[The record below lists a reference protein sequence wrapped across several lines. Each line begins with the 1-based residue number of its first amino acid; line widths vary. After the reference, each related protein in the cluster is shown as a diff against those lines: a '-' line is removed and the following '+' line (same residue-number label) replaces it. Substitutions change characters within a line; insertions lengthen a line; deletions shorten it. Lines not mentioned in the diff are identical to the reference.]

1 MDASSAHLPAG
12 MTAADAAH
20 ELNNL
25 MTVVLGSL
33 EQLQRQT
40 MDERGK
46 LQLDRAQTAVAQA
59 NVLLQHLVGP
69 HAWNGQ
75 RPNDGAPG
83 TRSSP
88 TA

>member
-1 MDASSAHLPAG
+1 MDGSSAHLPAG
-12 MTAADAAH
+12 MTVADAAH

-25 MTVVLGSL
+25 MTVLLGSL
-33 EQLQRQT
+33 EQLQRQS

-69 HAWNGQ
+69 HAWTGQ
-75 RPNDGAPG
+75 RPTDGAAG
-83 TRSSP
+83 TGSCP